1 MPTIAVE
8 SVKSLLIELKFDGQ
22 ALSSGTAFVVQTRSG
37 PHLITNRHNVT
48 GRHQETGDLLSKT
61 GGVPNQ
67 LVVVHNRKGRLGN
80 WTRTSEQLFSNEIPL
95 WKEHPTLGGAA
106 DFIALPLTQLNDVEL
121 YPYDTEVEEYTVL
134 VGLADTV
141 SVIGFPFG
149 LAASGAFGIWATGFV
164 ASELDIDYNNSPVFL
179 IDCRSRRGQSGSP
192 VIAYRRGG
200 MVTMTNHA
208 QIASGDPISRFMG
221 IYSGRINA
229 ESDLGMVWKA
239 SAVNEL
245 VRSL

>member
-1 MPTIAVE
+1 MRTIAVE

-22 ALSSGTAFVVQTRSG
+22 TLAAGTAFVVQTRSG

-48 GRHQETGDLLSKT
+48 GRHQETGDLLSRT

-67 LVVVHNRKGRLGN
+67 LVVLHNRKGRLGESI
-80 WTRTSEQLFSNEIPL
+80 RVSEPLFSNEVPL
-95 WKEHPTLGGAA
+95 WKEHPTLRGVA
-106 DFIALPLTQLNDVEL
+106 DFIALPLTQLDDVEL
-121 YPYDTEVEEYTVL
+121 YPYNTEVEEYTVL

-149 LAASGAFGIWATGFV
+149 LTAGGAFGVWATGFV
-164 ASELDIDYNNSPVFL
+164 ASELDIDYNNLPVFL

-200 MVTMTNHA
+200 IVTMTNHA
-208 QIASGDPISRFMG
+208 RIACDDPASRFMG
-221 IYSGRINA
+221 VYSGRINA